1 MSTPVKFFPFDMK
14 RDFMDMW
21 NDGSYR
27 RYRAGVNA
35 AGKMDAPCAR
45 CYQSS
50 HANWNRREAFLQM
63 GEQFSPNWQKD

>member
-1 MSTPVKFFPFDMK
+1 MK

-35 AGKMDAPCAR
+35 AGKNGRAVR

-63 GEQFSPNWQKD
+63 GEQFRLTLAEGLKHSGGNDLKQ